1 MVTTVE
7 SISSSH
13 QVASTPRFVELVGP
27 AGAGKS
33 TLVRAL
39 CNRNDQIMIG
49 TEIAFRNVNQLPILI
64 GSIPLVLSSLFY
76 KVSGSRRWTW
86 DEIKYLVYLKKW
98 DRVLEWQAK
107 GEAGMVLL
115 DHGPIFKLATL
126 HAFGPDW
133 LRSTFAN
140 AWWKDLFQQW
150 AALLDLIVW
159 LDASDT
165 LLETRINA
173 RNQKHQVKG
182 KTRQEVL
189 QFLARYRS
197 SYQFVLKGLATA
209 NGPTIINY
217 DTSQVSLDELCENI
231 LSTCKFKANGA

>member
-7 SISSSH
+7 SISPSL
-13 QVASTPRFVELVGP
+13 QVVSTPRYVELVGP

-33 TLVRAL
+33 TLARAL
-39 CNRNDQIMIG
+39 CNRNDQIVIG
-49 TEIAFRNVNQLPILI
+49 TEIAFRDVDQLPILI
-64 GSIPLVLSSLFY
+64 GSIPLVLSSLFD
-76 KVSGSRRWTW
+76 KLSGIRRWTW

-98 DRVLEWQAK
+98 NQVLERQAK
-107 GEAGMVLL
+107 GHTGTILL

-133 LRSTFAN
+133 LRSSFAN
-140 AWWKDLFQQW
+140 AWWRDLFQQW

-159 LDASDT
+159 LDAPDA
-165 LLETRINA
+165 LLEIRINA

-197 SYQFVLKGLATA
+197 SYQYVLNGLAVA
-209 NGPTIINY
+209 NGPTVINY
-217 DTSQVSLDELCENI
+217 DTGQTSLDEICGNI
-231 LSTCKFKANGA
+231 WATCKFQAKRD